1 MKNPISDKGI
11 SLDQFGML
19 WILHIT
25 YKIWYWKQPGKRI
38 TRKEIELA
46 MKLKLWLDKHHE
58 IALTRLAKAG
68 YILQETED
76 GTIYITIL

>member
-11 SLDQFGML
+11 SLDQIGML

-25 YKIWYWKQPGKRI
+25 YKIWYGKEPGKRI

-46 MKLKLWLDKHHE
+46 MNLKL
-58 IALTRLAKAG
+58 
-68 YILQETED
+68 
-76 GTIYITIL
+76 